1 MSNELF
7 YLDANGKKQ
16 DAKLHEEML
25 ANDNPKDR
33 DIARK
38 IGKEIELTDAQLDLL
53 YPDSKPV
60 N

>member
-1 MSNELF
+1 MGNELF

-16 DAKLHEEML
+16 DAALHEEML

-38 IGKEIELTDAQLDLL
+38 IAKQAGLTDEQLDRL
-53 YPDSKPV
+53 YPYSKPV
-60 N
+60 Y